1 MMSTCIFFIKYL
13 KELFM
18 DRIEVKTVVI
28 TDASSGFSRVLPMDF
43 AKLGWKVTVSDINQD
58 K

>member
-1 MMSTCIFFIKYL
+1 
-13 KELFM
+13 M

-43 AKLGWKVTVSDINQD
+43 AKLGWKVTVSDINLD